1 MDKIEKVIWTYDG
14 LNSLEEIVSFIS
26 KDSVYYAS
34 NFIKN
39 VLTRID
45 NLLDFPNIG
54 RVVPEYNN
62 PNIREIIY
70 QNYRIVYRI
79 KEKTVYI
86 VLISHGSKL
95 LPSNMG

>member
-1 MDKIEKVIWTYDG
+1 MDKIEKIIWTYDG
-14 LNSLEEIVSFIS
+14 LNSLEEIVSFIA

-34 NFIKN
+34 NFAKN
-39 VLTRID
+39 VLAKID
-45 NLLDFPNIG
+45 NLLAFPNIG

-70 QNYRIVYRI
+70 QNHRIVYRI

-86 VLISHGSKL
+86 ALISHSSKL
-95 LPSNMG
+95 LPLNIG